1 MQHGDDAMRKNDVLV
16 GEMVG
21 TLKQFFERYE
31 IDQKQHKENY
41 LESREWR
48 KNVEERFKNIEEFL
62 NEIRAPH
69 KLFLFLLRA
78 LMIAA
83 VGGFITFSINYIKA
97 HWQ

>member
-1 MQHGDDAMRKNDVLV
+1 MSSDNSRKNDVLV
-16 GEMVG
+16 GEMIG

-31 IDQKQHKENY
+31 LDQKQHKENFE
-41 LESREWR
+41 ESRAWR
-48 KNVEERFKNIEEFL
+48 IKVEERFKNIEDFL

-78 LMIAA
+78 TIIAA
-83 VGGFITFSINYIKA
+83 VGGIITFAINYIKA